1 MILLIDNYDSFTYN
15 LYQYIG
21 ELYRDIQVVR
31 NDEITIEQIE
41 ALHPQALILS
51 PGPGYPKDAGITM
64 EAIRHFNGK
73 IPMLGVC
80 LGHQSICEAFG
91 GTIVRASHLMHG
103 KASQMV
109 LDMTCPIFAGLPKT
123 VSCGRYHSLIAQES
137 DFPACLKVTA
147 RDENGQIMALEHR
160 ETQTYGVQFHPES
173 LLTGD
178 GKRMLANF
186 LNLIPDVSVPLP
198 PIVEERPKTEL
209 KKYIA
214 QVTDGKD
221 LTEAEAQD
229 AMDIIMSGS
238 ATNAQI
244 AGLLVALR
252 MKGETIAEITGFA
265 KGMRQKAKHVTGC
278 ENSIEIVGTGGD
290 LANSFNISTTSSFVI
305 SAAGMPVA
313 KHGNRSVSSK
323 SGAAD
328 VLESM
333 GADITI
339 DDKKSKEVLD
349 KVKMSFLFAQ
359 YYHSSMKNVGPVR
372 KEMGERT
379 IFNILGPLTNPA
391 NASIQLLGVYNN
403 DLVEK
408 LAEVLKNLGV
418 KRGMAVCGNDGLD
431 EITLTGPTHCCEI
444 RDGGLTS
451 FDITPEQFGFET
463 CDLKELI
470 GGTPQENAQI
480 TRDIL
485 SGKETGAKRNV
496 ILMNA
501 GIAIYLGKEGITME
515 EGVAIAKE
523 MIDSGKALEKLEEF
537 VKETNA

>member
-1 MILLIDNYDSFTYN
+1 MVI
-15 LYQYIG
+15 
-21 ELYRDIQVVR
+21 
-31 NDEITIEQIE
+31 
-41 ALHPQALILS
+41 
-51 PGPGYPKDAGITM
+51 K
-64 EAIRHFNGK
+64 EAIHEVIN
-73 IPMLGVC
+73 
-80 LGHQSICEAFG
+80 
-91 GTIVRASHLMHG
+91 
-103 KASQMV
+103 
-109 LDMTCPIFAGLPKT
+109 
-123 VSCGRYHSLIAQES
+123 
-137 DFPACLKVTA
+137 
-147 RDENGQIMALEHR
+147 
-160 ETQTYGVQFHPES
+160 
-173 LLTGD
+173 
-178 GKRMLANF
+178 
-186 LNLIPDVSVPLP
+186 
-198 PIVEERPKTEL
+198 
-209 KKYIA
+209 
-214 QVTDGKD
+214 GKD
-221 LTEAEAQD
+221 LSYEMAQG
-229 AMDIIMSGS
+229 AMQEIMSGEAS
-238 ATNAQI
+238 QILMATY
-244 AGLLVALR
+244 LTALR
-252 MKGETIAEITGFA
+252 MKGETITEITA
-265 KGMRQKAKHVTGC
+265 SAQAMRDLGVHLTPDYDVL
-278 ENSIEIVGTGGD
+278 EIVGTGGD
-290 LANSFNISTTSSFVI
+290 EVGTFNISTTAAFVI
-305 SAAGMPVA
+305 AAAGIPVA

-328 VLESM
+328 VLESL
-333 GADITI
+333 GADISI
-339 DDKKSKEVLD
+339 DDKKNKEVLD

-463 CDLKELI
+463 CDLEELI

-515 EGVAIAKE
+515 EGVALAKE
-523 MIDSGKALEKLEEF
+523 MIDSGKALEKLEQF

>member
-1 MILLIDNYDSFTYN
+1 MVI
-15 LYQYIG
+15 
-21 ELYRDIQVVR
+21 
-31 NDEITIEQIE
+31 
-41 ALHPQALILS
+41 
-51 PGPGYPKDAGITM
+51 K
-64 EAIRHFNGK
+64 EAIHEVIN
-73 IPMLGVC
+73 
-80 LGHQSICEAFG
+80 
-91 GTIVRASHLMHG
+91 
-103 KASQMV
+103 
-109 LDMTCPIFAGLPKT
+109 
-123 VSCGRYHSLIAQES
+123 
-137 DFPACLKVTA
+137 
-147 RDENGQIMALEHR
+147 
-160 ETQTYGVQFHPES
+160 
-173 LLTGD
+173 
-178 GKRMLANF
+178 
-186 LNLIPDVSVPLP
+186 
-198 PIVEERPKTEL
+198 
-209 KKYIA
+209 
-214 QVTDGKD
+214 GKD
-221 LTEAEAQD
+221 LSYEMAQG
-229 AMDIIMSGS
+229 AMKEIMSGEAS
-238 ATNAQI
+238 QILMATY
-244 AGLLVALR
+244 LTALR
-252 MKGETIAEITGFA
+252 MKGETITEITA
-265 KGMRQKAKHVTGC
+265 SAQAMRDLGVHLTPDYDVL
-278 ENSIEIVGTGGD
+278 EIVGTGGD
-290 LANSFNISTTSSFVI
+290 EVGTFNISTTSAFVI
-305 SAAGMPVA
+305 AAAGIPVA

-328 VLESM
+328 VLESL

-463 CDLKELI
+463 CDLEELI

-485 SGKETGAKRNV
+485 SGKETGAKRSV

-515 EGVAIAKE
+515 EGVALAKE

-537 VKETNA
+537 IKETNA